1 MQVDPIKPTLKAPG
15 IKLLKLKC
23 DKPLSNF
30 AFNFNLR
37 RYTQVSADTSAVGK
51 FIVMEGSFSHGYAS
65 ALDHSADSAGVSW
78 SAFFTGGDKPADLN
92 NNAGGRINLG
102 ARVVANGI
110 NSSPRVELPSIF
122 PIARS
127 TSNYGA
133 RLMLPAYDPDG
144 GGISLSIGTA
154 DDHGGIHS
162 YGAAVA
168 AGNAT
173 LTGTAL
179 ASTYTAAAGY
189 W

>member
-1 MQVDPIKPTLKAPG
+1 
-15 IKLLKLKC
+15 
-23 DKPLSNF
+23 
-30 AFNFNLR
+30 LR